1 MRTDQR
7 DLVLDHM
14 HLARR
19 LARRYSSGGRGA
31 EDLTQVAYLGL
42 VKAAGRFD
50 PARGMPFSSFAIPTI
65 LGELKRHFRD
75 TRWALHVPRDMQER
89 ALRID
94 RAREHLT
101 RELQRAPTVAE
112 LGDHLGLTTE
122 QVIEGREAGRVVDA
136 LSLDAPTGAQ
146 DDGDSGVSML
156 DTLGDSD
163 PRFDGVEDACCVRA
177 AVGELG
183 PRARLVLRLRFVDEL
198 TQREIGERIG
208 VSQMQV
214 SRILARSFSDV
225 RRAVVGSA

>member
-1 MRTDQR
+1 MHPAQR

-14 HLARR
+14 DLARR
-19 LARRYSSGGRGA
+19 LARRYASGGRGD

-42 VKAAGRFD
+42 VKAAQRFD
-50 PARGMPFSSFAIPTI
+50 ATRGMPFRGFAIPTI

-94 RAREHLT
+94 RARDHLT

-112 LGDHLGLTTE
+112 LGEYLGLTTE
-122 QVIEGREAGRVVDA
+122 QLIEGREAGRVADA
-136 LSLDAPTGAQ
+136 LSLDAPTGAPEE
-146 DDGDSGVSML
+146 GVSML
-156 DTLGDSD
+156 DTLGDCD
-163 PRFDGVEDACCVRA
+163 PRFDGFEERA
-177 AVGELG
+177 SVATAVDDLTA
-183 PRARLVLRLRFVDEL
+183 RARLVLRLRFVDEL